1 MKTSVLWQKY
11 QNSKR
16 LANTTFARYQIVVNR
31 LNEISD
37 EFPLSGIEVNEFIKY
52 LESKYHLNDESLK
65 TAYQVINALG
75 NFQERY
81 YDIKNPCKKAEKIHR
96 KKKSRRYFSPQE
108 IGQIIA
114 RCYTDYDRALILT
127 LIDSACR
134 IGELIQLKGSDVLE
148 NQIKVVGKTGERTY
162 RLDPRLCIILK
173 DLAGSNESYVFKHI
187 VRNGKRNEP
196 DNNTVFSDE
205 PSTRASLTQRVRN
218 LMIEAGITGKKI
230 GAHTLRHTSASI
242 VGIES
247 GSALIVQSLLQHDD
261 IKTSQIY
268 MHDVQDK
275 LALKYSPL
283 QLLSDKLNA
292 GTDPNIKQHPL
303 MIPEHPQSVST
314 EPVTDAKDNIDVLI
328 ESSFQEVP
336 PHISIRPKLDS
347 DDLNLIRRSFIAVS
361 QNGALTDGNS
371 ARQLFR
377 RILRRT

>member
-1 MKTSVLWQKY
+1 MKTSLLWQKY
-11 QNSKR
+11 HNSKR
-16 LANTTFARYQIVVNR
+16 LVDTTFKRYQIVVNR
-31 LNEISD
+31 LVEISD

-65 TAYQVINALG
+65 TSYQVINALG

-81 YDIKNPCKKAEKIHR
+81 YDIKNPCKKAERIHR

-114 RCYTDYDRALILT
+114 RCYTDYDRALILV

-134 IGELIQLKGSDVLE
+134 IGELINLKGADVLE
-148 NQIKVVGKTGERTY
+148 NQIKVIGKTGARTY

-173 DLAGSNESYVFKHI
+173 TLAGSSDSYVFKHI
-187 VRNGKRNEP
+187 VRNGKRNER
-196 DNNTVFSDE
+196 DSNTTLSNE

-218 LMIEAGITGKKI
+218 LMIEAGIKGNKI

-242 VGIES
+242 VATES

-283 QLLSDKLNA
+283 QLLSDKFNIGDTA
-292 GTDPNIKQHPL
+292 NIKQHPL
-303 MIPEHPQSVST
+303 MIVEHSPSANT
-314 EPVTDAKDNIDVLI
+314 EIVPIAKDNVDTLL

-336 PHISIRPKLDS
+336 PNISIRPKLNS
-347 DDLNLIRRSFIAVS
+347 DDLNLIRRAFIAVS

-377 RILRRT
+377 RILRRA

>member
-1 MKTSVLWQKY
+1 
-11 QNSKR
+11 
-16 LANTTFARYQIVVNR
+16 
-31 LNEISD
+31 
-37 EFPLSGIEVNEFIKY
+37 
-52 LESKYHLNDESLK
+52 
-65 TAYQVINALG
+65 
-75 NFQERY
+75 
-81 YDIKNPCKKAEKIHR
+81 
-96 KKKSRRYFSPQE
+96 
-108 IGQIIA
+108 
-114 RCYTDYDRALILT
+114 
-127 LIDSACR
+127 
-134 IGELIQLKGSDVLE
+134 
-148 NQIKVVGKTGERTY
+148 
-162 RLDPRLCIILK
+162 
-173 DLAGSNESYVFKHI
+173 
-187 VRNGKRNEP
+187 
-196 DNNTVFSDE
+196 
-205 PSTRASLTQRVRN
+205 
-218 LMIEAGITGKKI
+218 MIEAGITGKKI

-347 DDLNLIRRSFIAVS
+347 DDLNLIRRAFIAVS